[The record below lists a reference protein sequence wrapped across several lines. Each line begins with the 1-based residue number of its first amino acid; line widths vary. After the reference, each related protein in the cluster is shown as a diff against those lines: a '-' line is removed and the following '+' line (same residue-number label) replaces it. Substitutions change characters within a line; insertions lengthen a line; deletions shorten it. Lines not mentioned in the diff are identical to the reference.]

1 MKRFVLSILMLSLI
15 LFGCSDNVEFNNP
28 AMQANFEGST
38 WKADYFAADIDFGG
52 FLVEGGRGGEVLQL
66 ITTDDTRGTY
76 FLGPESNSIAIFK
89 AADGTVYSTTNLPDP
104 SITVY
109 PPEGIIEVEDI
120 DNADPKRIVGNFRFT
135 AYSEDGLRSVNFI
148 SGVFYKVSLVGG
160 LLAID
165 D

>member
-1 MKRFVLSILMLSLI
+1 MKSQLLSIALLSFLF
-15 LFGCSDNVEFNNP
+15 FGCSDNVEFNNP

-52 FLVEGGRGGEVLQL
+52 FLVEGGRGIEIVQL
-66 ITTDDTRGTY
+66 ITTDDTRGVY
-76 FLGPESNSIAIFK
+76 ELGPESGSIAIYR
-89 AADGTVYSTTNLPDP
+89 APDGTVYSTTNMPDP
-104 SITVY
+104 SISVY

-120 DNADPKRIVGNFRFT
+120 DNADPKRIEGTFRFT

-160 LLAID
+160 LLAIED
-165 D
+165 